1 MKSLGWVTN
10 RMFSVSPQKR
20 HVLHVTLFCSPRAS
34 WGSCITSPAMV
45 NTTLVQWPAWSPRRT
60 PGPQGSLGIWV
71 HCQEKPLSRVQEA
84 RIPWCLRPLQVPAQ
98 QSAPHSSSLPGG
110 SLQSQGWLAGPP
122 RLPPA
127 GPSVAS
133 GRGWGR
139 AGETT
144 QVFLPYQHDQMTR
157 PPTNTHTRRHRS
169 RHKTVR

>member
-110 SLQSQGWLAGPP
+110 SLQSREGEGPCRARDGWLGHPVCHQQPP
-122 RLPPA
+122 VWPLEE
-127 GPSVAS
+127 GGGGL
-133 GRGWGR
+133 GRQPR
-139 AGETT
+139 SSC
-144 QVFLPYQHDQMTR
+144 LISMT
-157 PPTNTHTRRHRS
+157 
-169 RHKTVR
+169 K